1 LSFPETRGVTNPVV
15 SSVGSREA
23 SYSWLVLTSGD
34 DNPDRPR
41 ELEALRRE
49 IESLRIALETRTVIA
64 NATGLLMGV
73 GNVTAAEAFEQLRRA
88 SQRTNQ
94 KLRELAAAIIQRHEE
109 QVRVSRMR
117 PQTHRKQIKED

>member
-1 LSFPETRGVTNPVV
+1 VQ
-15 SSVGSREA
+15 A
-23 SYSWLVLTSGD
+23 SED
-34 DNPDRPR
+34 DNPERPK

-73 GNVTAAEAFEQLRRA
+73 GNVTAEEAFEQLRRA

-94 KLRELAAAIIQRHEE
+94 KLRELAAVIIERHEE
-109 QVRVSRMR
+109 QVRASRTR
-117 PQTHRKQIKED
+117 PQTHRQQIKEG